1 MNARLIFDKRNE
13 PRTTFHLAGPGI
25 DGRAYQADEADASK
39 LGDEPRDFV
48 VCFDGK
54 PVGMLK
60 GAVLAA
66 TPDHRVYDAQVK
78 KASDKLL
85 CASAVKQLIEA
96 RSLVMAAMDV
106 LREFGCERQAALKAA
121 GLSSVTETHGPC
133 GCQRGCATIVT
144 RTVMQFE
151 LAGGMDIG
159 IEWVKN
165 AEVKA

>member
-1 MNARLIFDKRNE
+1 VFIV
-13 PRTTFHLAGPGI
+13 GPGI
-25 DGRAYQADEADASK
+25 
-39 LGDEPRDFV
+39 
-48 VCFDGK
+48 
-54 PVGMLK
+54 
-60 GAVLAA
+60 
-66 TPDHRVYDAQVK
+66 PDHRVYDAHQK